1 MDGRENKMEKEL
13 EIENGILTY
22 LVDTGGAKV
31 LSCKVHGS
39 RITVPEAIANQ
50 PVTRLDKKA
59 FLSAKALKEV
69 RLPGT
74 IGEIGDF
81 AFAYCSN
88 LESIWLPGHEISM
101 GRGIFKDCHLL
112 SAVYPTEA
120 DGSFDVQTGRLLGAV
135 PVKLEADYLF
145 TPQQA
150 GTAQWL
156 LRFDDKLREFLARPD
171 EDGFVK
177 MVYCGEE
184 DIVANVEYYLL
195 ERKREKARLCFLRL
209 MNDRGLSEELR
220 EQLSGYL
227 AAHTKGC
234 ESEAAWE
241 VVFKEHGNE
250 QAYYAA
256 FTEAGCLTE
265 ENCDDILTQMGESF
279 PEMKAYL
286 MRYRAENMGEADF
299 FAALSLD

>member
-1 MDGRENKMEKEL
+1 MEKEL

-22 LVDTGGAKV
+22 QVDGDGAEV
-31 LSCKVHGS
+31 LACKVRGS
-39 RITVPEAIANQ
+39 RIAVPETIESR
-50 PVTRLDKKA
+50 PVTTLGKKA
-59 FLSAKALKEV
+59 FLSAKALKEL
-69 RLPGT
+69 RLPHT
-74 IGEIGDF
+74 IREIGDF

-88 LESIWLPGHEISM
+88 LESIWLPGHEIAM
-101 GRGIFKDCHLL
+101 GRGIFKECHLL
-112 SAVYPTEA
+112 SAVYPTEV
-120 DGSFDVQTGRLLGAV
+120 DGSFDTQAGMLLGAV

-145 TPQQA
+145 APEQA
-150 GTAQWL
+150 GAGEWL
-156 LRFDDKLREFLARPD
+156 LRFDDKLREFLTRPD

-184 DIVANVEYYLL
+184 DIVANVEYYLQ

-209 MNDRGLSEELR
+209 MNDRELSGELR
-220 EQLSGYL
+220 KQLSGYL

-286 MRYRAENMGEADF
+286 MRYRAENMEEEDF